1 MLIAF
6 PIDAEQNRAL
16 SETKLQM
23 PVLAIAA
30 DIYPALGGDLPGN
43 ITLNSTQ
50 ALAANVTGITVPLSG
65 HYIAEEQPVFLVKL
79 LNNFFSGN
87 STTP

>member
-50 ALAANVTGITVPLSG
+50 ALAANVTGITVPWT
-65 HYIAEEQPVFLVKL
+65 YIKFISVYRQKL